1 MWEIVNQNN
10 SEYGHILRIGNQSCR
25 GGFLET
31 EIWNFAIDKT
41 LPWIDKSI
49 H

>member
-25 GGFLET
+25 GFLET